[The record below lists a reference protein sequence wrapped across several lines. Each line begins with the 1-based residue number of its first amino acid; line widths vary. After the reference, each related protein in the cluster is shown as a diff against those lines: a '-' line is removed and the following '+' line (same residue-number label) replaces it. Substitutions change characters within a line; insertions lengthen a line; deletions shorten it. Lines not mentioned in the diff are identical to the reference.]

1 MNPFEYA
8 QPNTEAE
15 AVVLLADAGSTVLAS
30 GMDLMPLLQQSVVET
45 LRVVDISRVE
55 TLRGIDPV
63 NGGVT
68 IGVLSTLEDIAN
80 SPLLA
85 EYPSL
90 KDVTE
95 GIRAIQVQQNGTLGG
110 DLCHLP
116 NCWYFRSG
124 YGLLGRENGQSLPEV
139 GDNRYHAIF
148 GNDGPA
154 KFVSASRLAPAL
166 IAWGAQ
172 VRITGPEPDSEKW
185 LPLEEFYQT
194 PKTERQGVTVLEPGQ
209 LLTHVWLPPAE
220 RQVSATYE
228 VLEMEGLDWPL
239 TSAATTLELDAVG
252 RVRKAT
258 IVLGHV
264 APTPWLS
271 LSAADVLVGQR
282 VTSELAQAAGAA
294 AVSEAT
300 PLSEN
305 AYKVR
310 LAQTSVKRAL
320 LKATGQLEG
329 GL

>member
-8 QPNTEAE
+8 RPESEAE
-15 AVVLLADAGSTVLAS
+15 AVALLAKEGTTVLAS
-30 GMDLMPLLQQSVVET
+30 GMDLMPLLQKSVVET
-45 LRVVDISRVE
+45 SRIVDISRVDS
-55 TLRGIDPV
+55 LRGIDPV

-68 IGVLSTLEDIAN
+68 IGVLSTLEDIAY

-124 YGLLGRENGQSLPEV
+124 YGLLGRENGKSLPEV

-148 GNDGPA
+148 GNSSPA
-154 KFVSASRLAPAL
+154 KFVSASRFAPAL

-172 VRITGPEPDSEKW
+172 VRITGPEPNAEKW
-185 LPLEEFYQT
+185 LPLEEFYRT
-194 PKTERQGVTVLEPGQ
+194 PKTDRQGVTILEPGQ

-220 RQVSATYE
+220 LQVSATYE
-228 VLEMEGLDWPL
+228 VLEMKGLDWPL
-239 TSAATTLELDAVG
+239 ASAAATLDLDDVG

-258 IVLGHV
+258 IVLGQV

-271 LSAADVLVGQR
+271 PSAADVLVGQP
-282 VTSELAQAAGAA
+282 VTPHLAHAAGEA
-294 AVSEAT
+294 AVAEAT

-320 LKATGQLEG
+320 LKATNQLEG